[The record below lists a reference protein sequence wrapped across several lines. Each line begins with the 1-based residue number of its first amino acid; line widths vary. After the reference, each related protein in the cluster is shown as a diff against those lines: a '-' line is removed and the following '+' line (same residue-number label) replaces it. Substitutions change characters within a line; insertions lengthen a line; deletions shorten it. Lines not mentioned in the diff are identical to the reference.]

1 VIEPNSSQ
9 TIDMIRWTF
18 TVNADRRRQ
27 LEEHLTDHGLDVH
40 PHGED
45 GLVAVWEEPE
55 GNVDE
60 FVEELWAINGEPFE
74 ITHEEFHRL
83 NLSTYHHADD
93 ADVDDAHRA
102 VA

>member
-1 VIEPNSSQ
+1 VTEPNSSP

-18 TVNADRRRQ
+18 TVNVDRRRQ

-40 PHGED
+40 PHGEN
-45 GLVAVWEEPE
+45 GLVATWDEPE
-55 GNVDE
+55 GNLDE
-60 FVEELWAINGEPFE
+60 VIEELWAINGEPFD

-83 NLSTYHHADD
+83 NLSSYHHADD
-93 ADVDDAHRA
+93 GDDAERA

>member
-1 VIEPNSSQ
+1 VIEPNASP

-18 TVNADRRRQ
+18 TVNPEHRRQ
-27 LEEHLTDHGLDVH
+27 IEDFMTDHGLDVF
-40 PHGED
+40 PHGEN
-45 GLVAVWEEPE
+45 GLVATWEEPE

-60 FVEELWAINGEPFE
+60 LIEELWALNGEPFE

-83 NLSTYHHADD
+83 NLSMYNHIEETEDG
-93 ADVDDAHRA
+93 HRA